1 MASRPKI
8 VAAAL
13 GFLLCSAAFGSVAL
27 AQDAAPKPDAMSSDH
42 MSSDHMSGM
51 TKDSTG
57 MMHKA
62 KKHMKEG
69 TMSSEH
75 MAPDASKQ

>member
-51 TKDSTG
+51 TKGSTG
-57 MMHKA
+57 MHKG